1 MLGIVGCFYM
11 YFQQKAVGHST
22 PHSLCPAV
30 GIIHLESSGG
40 LATL

>member
-1 MLGIVGCFYM
+1 LDDSTSLLTM

-30 GIIHLESSGG
+30 GITSHLK
-40 LATL
+40 AQAA